1 MNIMPLDNTLS
12 AEEQRFFETGELTPG
27 MQQTNAPAPS
37 PDAVDP
43 LALAGLGNAEPV
55 AAPSPAASPVA
66 SPAPAPTPD
75 QHTVADAQEI
85 LRQSLAQ
92 AQQRVGH
99 LEQFIR
105 DQQALQQTQNQPQAP
120 DKDTDPLGAMM
131 HQLDTVNAQVAQ
143 LQALLNQQQVNQSNV
158 AQFSAFQQQVRA
170 IRDEYAKTTPDFT
183 DAYSHW
189 RDGRAADLRAMGLP
203 EQQIKHNL
211 FVEEVS
217 HAEAS
222 IRNGR
227 NPAADVYEMA
237 KRHGY
242 TPKAVGAPAVQT
254 PDAKLQA
261 IQQAQSAARSLPKVP
276 DTTDITLEGLKNMS
290 DADMNKIVLDTDTW
304 NKIVGK
310 DQYPL

>member
-1 MNIMPLDNTLS
+1 MPLENTLT
-12 AEEQRFFETGELTPG
+12 AEEQRFFETGELP
-27 MQQTNAPAPS
+27 TNAPAPS

-131 HQLDTVNAQVAQ
+131 HQLDTVNKQVAD

-183 DAYSHW
+183 DAYAHW
-189 RDGRAADLRAMGLP
+189 RDGRAADLRALGLP

-242 TPKAVGAPAVQT
+242 TPKIAGTVPQT
-254 PDAKLQA
+254 PDEKLKTIQA
-261 IQQAQSAARSLPKVP
+261 AQSAARNLPKQP
-276 DTTDITLEGLKNMS
+276 DLADVTVEGLKNMS